1 MIDLIGLAI
10 AIPLLAAAVN
20 MLFGARLGRWAGWFA
35 TAAMAT
41 SFAIVLG
48 ALLDLVSLPA
58 EDRTQIVTGRR
69 VDPRRGPPASP
80 STCGSTRSRS
90 RWRWS

>member
-35 TAAMAT
+35 TAAMAA
-41 SFAIVLG
+41 SFAIALG
-48 ALLDLVSLPA
+48 ALLDLLALPA
-58 EDRTQIVTGRR
+58 EERTQVVTVAEWIRAGAASVALDLR
-69 VDPRRGPPASP
+69 VDPL
-80 STCGSTRSRS
+80 RS

>member
-58 EDRTQIVTGRR
+58 EDRTQIVGRR
-69 VDPRRGPPASP
+69 VDPRRGRQRP

>member
-20 MLFGARLGRWAGWFA
+20 MLFGSRLGRWAGWFA
-35 TAAMAT
+35 TAAMAA
-41 SFAIVLG
+41 SFAIALG
-48 ALLDLVSLPA
+48 ALLDLLALPA
-58 EDRTQIVTGRR
+58 EERTQVVDRGRL
-69 VDPRRGPPASP
+69 DRRRRRRASP
-80 STCGSTRSRS
+80 STCASIRSRS